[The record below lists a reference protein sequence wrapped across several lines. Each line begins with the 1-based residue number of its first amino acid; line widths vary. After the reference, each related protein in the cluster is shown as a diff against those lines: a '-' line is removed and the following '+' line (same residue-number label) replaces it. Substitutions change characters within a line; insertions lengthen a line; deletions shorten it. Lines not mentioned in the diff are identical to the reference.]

1 MSADPKECREQATRC
16 LRLAAEAND
25 PLLRDSLTDTAHR
38 WERLAAELR
47 SDNNNLARRTKIIK
61 AFCRSPPATLLSHP
75 RLLPKRD
82 ELTRAALNQ
91 RLGVS
96 FVTFSSTLNG
106 VSQRASSAD
115 RLGA

>member
-1 MSADPKECREQATRC
+1 MRPSHEQG
-16 LRLAAEAND
+16 LNEN
-25 PLLRDSLTDTAHR
+25 
-38 WERLAAELR
+38 
-47 SDNNNLARRTKIIK
+47 IK
-61 AFCRSPPATLLSHP
+61 GILQITVSNFSNHP